1 MMNHDPNLPA
11 KSSESVRI
19 VHIGDVVGKPGMTI
33 VCSMIEM
40 LREQLNTRALRQF
53 RSGTAMLT

>member
-40 LREQLNTRALRQF
+40 
-53 RSGTAMLT
+53 RSEEHTSELQSPRYIA